1 MEGAQSPPKPF
12 PALRS
17 NEKMQSLKH
26 MINYDWLLQRID
38 QFPEILSEA
47 RDVFYQVKLQ
57 ALLESDDKPIHG
69 DFCPQNI
76 LLPDAPLDSQTNI
89 SLFVVDWENGQLG
102 GENLDHGEMIGE
114 LYALWLSQK
123 TDAALW
129 VVQGYSDGLGPRPTD
144 FVWRLAMQVG
154 VHLLS
159 FGTFGGT
166 PAQAEDVARHGRDI
180 IVNAWK
186 KDRAWFDESELACL
200 FARVEE

>member
-1 MEGAQSPPKPF
+1 MATFVPKSECTQSQTSTITHKCG
-12 PALRS
+12 S
-17 NEKMQSLKH
+17 
-26 MINYDWLLQRID
+26 
-38 QFPEILSEA
+38 
-47 RDVFYQVKLQ
+47 
-57 ALLESDDKPIHG
+57 
-69 DFCPQNI
+69 I
-76 LLPDAPLDSQTNI
+76 LLSNAPLDFQTNI

-102 GENLDHGEMIGE
+102 VENLDHGEMIGE

-144 FVWRLAMQVG
+144 FVWRLAVQVG

-180 IVNAWK
+180 IVNAGK
-186 KDRAWFDESELACL
+186 KNRAWFDESELACL